1 MLSADVRTSCQQIL
15 NTMLTSSVGLYFGPA
30 DDPLVD
36 VGLPFLLLSS
46 EFEAFFPFF
55 LNIVDVGGFG
65 LSLTSS
71 ATGDHKCK
79 MTIRTTGEGS
89 GATDLWSW
97 SEAWE
102 VGVALAGM
110 CGGRGKEGVQTR
122 LGEWVAFVWAL
133 ACLIFCFAFVGWV
146 RSREGEESRCGEG
159 EGWGREDMEM
169 KTGG

>member
-15 NTMLTSSVGLYFGPA
+15 NTMLTSSIGLYFGPA

-55 LNIVDVGGFG
+55 LNIVDVGGFD
-65 LSLTSS
+65 LSLTS

-97 SEAWE
+97 S
-102 VGVALAGM
+102 
-110 CGGRGKEGVQTR
+110 
-122 LGEWVAFVWAL
+122 
-133 ACLIFCFAFVGWV
+133 
-146 RSREGEESRCGEG
+146 
-159 EGWGREDMEM
+159 
-169 KTGG
+169 